1 MKEYLWV
8 YILGAIAMISFLWFV
23 ITLSRD
29 IFLVKK
35 LKVNK
40 MNFILNFSLMLVSL
54 TSVGLI
60 IYLFALLKEQIKV
73 LS

>member
-35 LKVNK
+35 LKVKK